1 MTVPFIWWQHYQH
14 YQLSQLWFQK
24 AVDTRLLVSLL
35 TLLPRKILQ
44 HCVLFVWTAWEG
56 SLPKQIPCLVQD
68 HVSNRREPANRIGIE
83 LPVLSPSS
91 FEKEQC
97 LKASFSTRQADQLI
111 ALKKH
116 GPAPASHHLK
126 WVHSTF
132 ICFHGAQHRQDRL
145 ECSAANIYI
154 MQHIQHIKPY
164 FPVWFLHLW
173 ESCLAMAPPLESTLP
188 HQQEWGHCRPFEG
201 CLWSPESEDK
211 NGQTG
216 YVPLCL
222 PRVCYIPLAPT

>member
-1 MTVPFIWWQHYQH
+1 MQNEWSFKSSSALQKMHVPFAFWYAENISKICSMPVDSFPFIWWQHYQH
-14 YQLSQLWFQK
+14 CQLSQLWFQK
-24 AVDTRLLVSLL
+24 AVNTRLLVSLL

-126 WVHSTF
+126 WV
-132 ICFHGAQHRQDRL
+132 
-145 ECSAANIYI
+145 
-154 MQHIQHIKPY
+154 P
-164 FPVWFLHLW
+164 
-173 ESCLAMAPPLESTLP
+173 
-188 HQQEWGHCRPFEG
+188 
-201 CLWSPESEDK
+201 
-211 NGQTG
+211 
-216 YVPLCL
+216 
-222 PRVCYIPLAPT
+222 